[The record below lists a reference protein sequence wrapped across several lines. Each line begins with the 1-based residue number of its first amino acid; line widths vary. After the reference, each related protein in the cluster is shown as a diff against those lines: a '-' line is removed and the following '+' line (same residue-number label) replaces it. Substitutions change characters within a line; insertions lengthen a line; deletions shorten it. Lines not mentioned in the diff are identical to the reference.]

1 MKGAVM
7 AGASLLKFFRLAVI
21 TAVLMASVVLLDRVE
36 PGFLLSEAIAQSDKP
51 KKDTRETRRTPAL
64 RNKVYE
70 RLAEAQVL
78 AEGKEYAA
86 AAEILNDMISEDGK

>member
-36 PGFLLSEAIAQSDKP
+36 PGFLLS
-51 KKDTRETRRTPAL
+51 
-64 RNKVYE
+64 
-70 RLAEAQVL
+70 
-78 AEGKEYAA
+78 
-86 AAEILNDMISEDGK
+86 

>member
-1 MKGAVM
+1 MLIALPGRRCYLEAV
-7 AGASLLKFFRLAVI
+7 AQ
-21 TAVLMASVVLLDRVE
+21 D
-36 PGFLLSEAIAQSDKP
+36 EA

-78 AEGKEYAA
+78 AEEKDYAVPKQ
-86 AAEILNDMISEDGK
+86 ILTT